1 MKFVFADRLLGLYV
15 GTQKNASLRVYSVNK
30 GQVSLKSDV
39 VVHEEDSDD
48 EADILIDGIAL
59 LLGSH
64 LYSYLQAP
72 F

>member
-1 MKFVFADRLLGLYV
+1 VFADRLLGLYV
-15 GTQKNASLRVYSVNK
+15 GTQKNASLRVYSVNN
-30 GQVSLKSDV
+30 GQVSLKSEV

-48 EADILIDGIAL
+48 EAEILIDGITL
-59 LLGSH
+59 WLGSH